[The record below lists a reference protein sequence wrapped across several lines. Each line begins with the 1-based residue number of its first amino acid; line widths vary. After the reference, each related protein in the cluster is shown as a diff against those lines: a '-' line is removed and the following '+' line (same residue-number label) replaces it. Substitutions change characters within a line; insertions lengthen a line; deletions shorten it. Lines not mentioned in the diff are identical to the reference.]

1 MHEMYEDLTEMC
13 ETLADELSKTNEKLE
28 KSGGTISAGD
38 IEYIDKLTHAI
49 KSIKTTKAMME
60 ADDEYSGEYSG
71 DYDSDMNM
79 RGGRSNRG
87 YSRRGSYAR
96 GRGRGSRA
104 KRDSMGRY
112 SSEMGYSR
120 DDGMIMELRELME
133 DAPDEKTR
141 MEFQRF
147 IKKMEQM

>member
-60 ADDEYSGEYSG
+60 AEDEYSGEYDG
-71 DYDSDMNM
+71 NMNM
-79 RGGRSNRG
+79 RGGRGNRG

-96 GRGRGSRA
+96 GNGRGRGSRA

-147 IKKMEQM
+147 IKKMESM

>member
-1 MHEMYEDLTEMC
+1 MNDYID
-13 ETLADELSKTNEKLE
+13 TLHDICDVMMKELE
-28 KSGGTISAGD
+28 KSNEKIKMSGGEVSGSD
-38 IEYIDKLTHAI
+38 IEYLDKLTHGI
-49 KSIKTTKAMME
+49 KSTKTTIAMME
-60 ADDEYSGEYSG
+60 AEDEYSG

>member
-1 MHEMYEDLTEMC
+1 MHELYEDLEEMC
-13 ETLADELSKTNEKLE
+13 EVLADELNKTNDKLN
-28 KSGGTISAGD
+28 KSGGQISAGD
-38 IEYIDKLTHAI
+38 VKYIDELTHGI
-49 KSIKTTKAMME
+49 KSIKTTIAMME
-60 ADDEYSGEYSG
+60 TEDEYSG

-79 RGGRSNRG
+79 RGGRNNRG

>member
-1 MHEMYEDLTEMC
+1 MNDYID
-13 ETLADELSKTNEKLE
+13 TLHDICDVMMKELE
-28 KSGGTISAGD
+28 KSNEKIKMSGGEVSGSD
-38 IEYIDKLTHAI
+38 IEYLDKLTHGI
-49 KSIKTTKAMME
+49 KSIKTTIAMME
-60 ADDEYSGEYSG
+60 AEDEYSG
-71 DYDSDMNM
+71 DYDSDINM

-96 GRGRGSRA
+96 GNGRGRGSRA

>member
-60 ADDEYSGEYSG
+60 AEDEYSG

>member
-1 MHEMYEDLTEMC
+1 MNDYID
-13 ETLADELSKTNEKLE
+13 TLHDICDVMMKELE
-28 KSGGTISAGD
+28 KSNEKIKMSGGEVSGSD
-38 IEYIDKLTHAI
+38 IEYLDKLTHGI
-49 KSIKTTKAMME
+49 KSIKTTIAMME
-60 ADDEYSGEYSG
+60 AEDEYSG

-112 SSEMGYSR
+112 SSEMGYSK

>member
-60 ADDEYSGEYSG
+60 AEDEYSG

-79 RGGRSNRG
+79 RDGRGNRG

-96 GRGRGSRA
+96 GNGRGRGSRA

-133 DAPDEKTR
+133 DAPDENTR